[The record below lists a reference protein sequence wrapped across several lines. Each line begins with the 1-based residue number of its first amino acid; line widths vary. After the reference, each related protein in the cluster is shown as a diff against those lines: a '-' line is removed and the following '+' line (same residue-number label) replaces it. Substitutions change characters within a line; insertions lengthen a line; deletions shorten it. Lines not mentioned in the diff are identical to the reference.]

1 MKAVMYPYV
10 RFPNSKY
17 PYFKG
22 LHVDY
27 FKRQLDW
34 FSNNGGFVGRDDFLN
49 IFKNHKNQELP
60 SGFVLTF
67 DDGLS
72 DHYDFVYPELI
83 KRGIFGIFYI
93 PTLYFTSKKILD
105 VHRIQLLIGRY
116 GGKMMMKE
124 LEKIVTKDMLDQTH
138 GFNFDTNTYCS
149 FSNRNDYETKFKRM
163 LNYLISYE
171 YREYVLDKLFELFIG
186 NDIKYD
192 DMYMSENEVRE
203 LHNSGMIIGSH
214 SESHKL
220 MSRLSIQ
227 EQNSE
232 IKNSFDTLDR
242 IIGGLDTK
250 TFCYPYGGISSYN
263 NDSINILNQHSV
275 SFSFDVNSRDISVND
290 INKNYHQLPRYDTNE
305 FPYGMS
311 RLGI

>member
-1 MKAVMYPYV
+1 MKAVMYHYV

-105 VHRIQLLIGRY
+105 VHRIQLLIGR
-116 GGKMMMKE
+116 
-124 LEKIVTKDMLDQTH
+124 
-138 GFNFDTNTYCS
+138 
-149 FSNRNDYETKFKRM
+149 
-163 LNYLISYE
+163 
-171 YREYVLDKLFELFIG
+171 
-186 NDIKYD
+186 
-192 DMYMSENEVRE
+192 
-203 LHNSGMIIGSH
+203 
-214 SESHKL
+214 
-220 MSRLSIQ
+220 
-227 EQNSE
+227 
-232 IKNSFDTLDR
+232 
-242 IIGGLDTK
+242 
-250 TFCYPYGGISSYN
+250 
-263 NDSINILNQHSV
+263 
-275 SFSFDVNSRDISVND
+275 
-290 INKNYHQLPRYDTNE
+290 
-305 FPYGMS
+305 
-311 RLGI
+311 